1 MKGLWEICVCV
12 CTCVCVCVCV
22 CTCVCV
28 GTMFE
33 SKDVLG

>member
-1 MKGLWEICVCV
+1 MKGLWEIYVCV
-12 CTCVCVCVCV
+12 YLCVCV

>member
-12 CTCVCVCVCV
+12 YLCVCVCV